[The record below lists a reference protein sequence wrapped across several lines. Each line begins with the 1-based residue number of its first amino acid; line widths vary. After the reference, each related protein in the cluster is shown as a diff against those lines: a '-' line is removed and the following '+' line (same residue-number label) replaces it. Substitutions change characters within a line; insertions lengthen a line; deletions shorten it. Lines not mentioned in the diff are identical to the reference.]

1 MGQDPS
7 TMDRV
12 EILRKVLEINPH
24 LKVGDDTAEMMTEH
38 LIASIRESRRPPRF
52 SDEKFM
58 KVFRGML
65 GELESDLDRDLL
77 KLDREQRTLST
88 RVKGLQEG
96 LRERLIQFLVAAS
109 PGPLSDEAKLV
120 LRKYGD
126 VLAAI
131 GAPIRTLDHAVRERS
146 ASVEI

>member
-12 EILRKVLEINPH
+12 GILKKVLEINPH
-24 LKVGDDTAEMMTEH
+24 LQVGDDTAEMMTEH
-38 LIASIRESRRPPRF
+38 LIATIRESRRPPRF

-65 GELESDLDRDLL
+65 GELETDLDRELL
-77 KLDREQRTLST
+77 KLDREQRAIGT
-88 RVKGLQEG
+88 RIKALQDG
-96 LRERLIQFLVAAS
+96 LRERVIQFLVAAS
-109 PGPLSDEAKLV
+109 PGPLTEESKQV
-120 LRKYGD
+120 LRRYSD

-131 GAPIRTLDHAVRERS
+131 GAPIRTLDAAVRERS
-146 ASVEI
+146 AAVEI